1 MYIPLRLLVALGV
14 LNLLLLGGMGVLT
27 LRAASRSP
35 IEIVLPP
42 AGAGA
47 LQELKVNVS
56 GAVQVPGVYL
66 LAPGDRVEDALRA
79 AGGAAEDADLER
91 LNLAARLS
99 DADQVVVPRK
109 GQISP
114 GLPDG
119 RPKVN
124 INTASAAE
132 LGTLSG
138 IGEVRSQ
145 QIVDSRTKEG
155 LFLAPDDLV
164 KRKIIPD
171 SVYEKIKDQ
180 VVVK

>member
-1 MYIPLRLLVALGV
+1 MHIPLRLLVALGV
-14 LNLLLLGGMGVLT
+14 LNLLLLGGMGMLVM
-27 LRAASRSP
+27 RAASRPP

-42 AGAGA
+42 PGAGSS
-47 LQELKVNVS
+47 QELKVDVS
-56 GAVQVPGVYL
+56 GAVGAPGVYL
-66 LAPGDRVEDALRA
+66 LASGDRVEDAITA
-79 AGGAAEDADLER
+79 AGGPTDDADLER

-99 DADQVVVPRK
+99 DAAQVVVPRK
-109 GQISP
+109 GQLSP

-119 RPKVN
+119 RSKVN

-155 LFLAPDDLV
+155 LFLASDDLV
-164 KRKIIPD
+164 KRKIISD